1 MENQMNETQVLMHTS
16 MGDIQLKLY
25 NETPKHR
32 DNFIQLVKDG
42 TYNGLLFHRVIKD
55 FMIQGGDVTSK
66 DAPMNKSLGAGDLG
80 YTVPAEFNYP
90 KYFHK
95 KGALCAARTG
105 DEVNPER
112 ASSASQFYI
121 VTGKK
126 YSEAELNQMEK
137 QLENR
142 LKQSIFARLQ
152 TENEPKIMEYYRSGN
167 KEELAILRDTLIGKT
182 ELEAEKRKDE
192 TKLPKEL
199 REIYK
204 TEGGVPFLD
213 NQYIVYGEVVKGIE
227 VVEAIQNVK
236 TNKQDRPTE
245 NVVITS
251 VELIG

>member
-1 MENQMNETQVLMHTS
+1 MKETTVIMHTS
-16 MGDIQLKLY
+16 LGDVTLKLY
-25 NETPKHR
+25 NETPLHR
-32 DNFIQLVKDG
+32 DNFIKLVKEG

-55 FMIQGGDVTSK
+55 FMVQGGDVTSK

-80 YTVPAEFNYP
+80 YTVPAEFVYP

-126 YSEAELNQMEK
+126 YTEGELKQMEK

-152 TENEPKIMEYYRSGN
+152 TENKAKIMQLYRNGE
-167 KEELAILRDTLIGKT
+167 KEELAILRDMLVGKT
-182 ELEAEKRKDE
+182 ELEAEKRKE
-192 TKLPKEL
+192 EACLPAEL
-199 REIYK
+199 REAYRSV
-204 TEGGVPFLD
+204 GGVPFLD
-213 NQYIVYGEVVKGIE
+213 NQYTVYGEVVDGIE
-227 VVEAIQNVK
+227 VVDAIQKVK
-236 TNKQDRPTE
+236 TNKQDRPLE
-245 NVVITS
+245 NIVIKS
-251 VELIG
+251 MELVE

>member
-80 YTVPAEFNYP
+80 YTVPAEFNFP

-152 TENEPKIMEYYRSGN
+152 AENKPKIMEYYRSGN

-213 NQYIVYGEVVKGIE
+213 NQYTVYGEVVKGIE

>member
-1 MENQMNETQVLMHTS
+1 MKETTVIMHTS
-16 MGDIQLKLY
+16 LGDVTLKLY
-25 NETPKHR
+25 NETPLHR
-32 DNFIQLVKDG
+32 DNFIKLVKKG

-55 FMIQGGDVTSK
+55 FMVQGGDVTSK

-80 YTVPAEFNYP
+80 YMVPAEFVYP

-126 YSEAELNQMEK
+126 YTEGELKQMEK

-152 TENEPKIMEYYRSGN
+152 TENKAKIMQLYRNGE
-167 KEELAILRDTLIGKT
+167 KEELAILRDTLVGKT
-182 ELEAEKRKDE
+182 ELEAEKRKE
-192 TKLPKEL
+192 EACLPAEL
-199 REIYK
+199 REAYRSV
-204 TEGGVPFLD
+204 GGVPFLD
-213 NQYIVYGEVVKGIE
+213 NQYTVYGEVVDGIE
-227 VVEAIQNVK
+227 VVDAIQKVK
-236 TNKQDRPTE
+236 TNKQDRPLE
-245 NVVITS
+245 NIVIKS
-251 VELIG
+251 MELVE

>member
-95 KGALCAARTG
+95 KGALCAARIG

-152 TENEPKIMEYYRSGN
+152 TENKPKIMEYYRSGN

-213 NQYIVYGEVVKGIE
+213 NQYTVYGEVVKGIE

>member
-1 MENQMNETQVLMHTS
+1 MHTS

-126 YSEAELNQMEK
+126 YSETELNQMEK

-152 TENEPKIMEYYRSGN
+152 TENKPKIMEYYRSGN

-213 NQYIVYGEVVKGIE
+213 NQYTVYGEVVKGIE

>member
-1 MENQMNETQVLMHTS
+1 MKETTVIMHTS
-16 MGDIQLKLY
+16 LGDVTLKLY
-25 NETPKHR
+25 NETPLHR
-32 DNFIQLVKDG
+32 DNFIKLVKKG

-55 FMIQGGDVTSK
+55 FMVQGGDVISK

-80 YTVPAEFNYP
+80 YTVPAEFVYP

-126 YSEAELNQMEK
+126 YTEGELKQMEK

-152 TENEPKIMEYYRSGN
+152 TENKAKIMQLYRNGE
-167 KEELAILRDTLIGKT
+167 KEELAILRDTLVGKT
-182 ELEAEKRKDE
+182 ELEAEKRKE
-192 TKLPKEL
+192 EACLPAEL
-199 REIYK
+199 REAYQSV
-204 TEGGVPFLD
+204 GGVPFLD
-213 NQYIVYGEVVKGIE
+213 NQYTVYGEVVDGIE
-227 VVEAIQNVK
+227 VVDAIQKVK
-236 TNKQDRPTE
+236 TNKQDRPLE
-245 NVVITS
+245 NIVIKS
-251 VELIG
+251 MELVE

>member
-1 MENQMNETQVLMHTS
+1 MHTS
-16 MGDIQLKLY
+16 LGDVTLKLY
-25 NETPKHR
+25 NETPLHR
-32 DNFIQLVKDG
+32 DNFIKLVKEG

-55 FMIQGGDVTSK
+55 FMVQGGDVTSK

-80 YTVPAEFNYP
+80 YTVPAEFVYP

-126 YSEAELNQMEK
+126 YTEGELKQMEK

-152 TENEPKIMEYYRSGN
+152 TENKAKIMQLYRNGE
-167 KEELAILRDTLIGKT
+167 KEELAILRDTLVGKT
-182 ELEAEKRKDE
+182 ELEAEKRKE
-192 TKLPKEL
+192 EACLPAEL
-199 REIYK
+199 REAYRSV
-204 TEGGVPFLD
+204 GGVPFLD
-213 NQYIVYGEVVKGIE
+213 NQYTVYGEVVDGIE
-227 VVEAIQNVK
+227 VVDAIQKVK
-236 TNKQDRPTE
+236 TNKQDRPLE
-245 NVVITS
+245 NIVIKS
-251 VELIG
+251 MELVE